1 MRGKLDKQP
10 IITKQKPIRASRNR
24 IKADRKLGPNF
35 PKTLRAMD
43 EMDVGEA
50 DPVFS
55 VVFPI
60 GIGRLGLI
68 RTGIRRIAHR
78 WRRQLLAPCDAAI
91 CTGMA
96 RKRRTACRAGRDRT
110 FFWTASPFFAKRKPR
125 AEEPYDKKN
134 QFKRKATVKP
144 YGGPMPF
151 LKKKKNQTPSQNRN
165 KMNDK
170 SFTKTLNVADKNRLF
185 PFDIFCSNGRFRRK
199 KSLVKSP
206 RDAET

>member
-1 MRGKLDKQP
+1 MKFSRMRGKLDKQP

-151 LKKKKNQTPSQNRN
+151 LKKKKKPNPKSKSKQNER
-165 KMNDK
+165 
-170 SFTKTLNVADKNRLF
+170 
-185 PFDIFCSNGRFRRK
+185 
-199 KSLVKSP
+199 
-206 RDAET
+206 